1 MEYEKQFDMKL
12 RQARKNIKR
21 YFEFLHKD
29 EQNIK
34 EFYTLKH
41 KYDRATIVVNHY
53 SPSGREAN
61 RYLQGFSAWLRRSKK
76 LCKLKAE
83 NKIQ

>member
-1 MEYEKQFDMKL
+1 MKL
-12 RQARKNIKR
+12 RQARKITKR
-21 YFEFLHKD
+21 FYEFLHER
-29 EQNIK
+29 EQNLK
-34 EFYTLKH
+34 EFNTLSH
-41 KYDRATIVVNHY
+41 KNKRATIVVNHY

-61 RYLQGFSAWLRRSKK
+61 RYCQRFSAWLRRSKK

>member
-12 RQARKNIKR
+12 RQARKIIKR
-21 YFEFLHKD
+21 YFEFLQKD

-34 EFYTLKH
+34 EYYTLSY

-61 RYLQGFSAWLRRSKK
+61 RYCQRFSAWLRRSKK